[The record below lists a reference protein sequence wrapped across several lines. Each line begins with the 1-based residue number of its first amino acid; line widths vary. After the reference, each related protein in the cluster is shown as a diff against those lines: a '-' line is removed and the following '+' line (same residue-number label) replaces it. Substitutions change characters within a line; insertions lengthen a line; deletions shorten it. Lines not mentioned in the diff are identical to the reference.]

1 MKFRNI
7 LQQLLEEI
15 SDEELTLYH
24 ASPYRFDKFSTE
36 KIGTGSGRKEFGWGL
51 YLTTRISP
59 HNEYGEN
66 VYQVKL
72 KPNLLLIDLNKP
84 LDKNLYARLIASVH
98 KYKNE
103 QFDVTKFNSHYEHN
117 IKTQELKDILWEVL
131 EDIDL
136 GLTFIGLSEIIDD
149 ANKDAWFHISNYTKD
164 NERVK
169 DIYNQ
174 LSSLLKSG
182 VDFNDYGFNVNGA
195 GFMFY
200 NNLSRILGGD
210 KKASMFLLANNVSGL
225 KKKFAE
231 GLTDYIIFDENLI
244 TIISTLQENTS
255 KGTNIKLFDQ
265 YGFAVLN
272 LSNPEHFNAYK
283 SVADSY
289 IATRKAN
296 HLGANGYMFASSALQ
311 AQKNFKVL
319 VPVEL
324 ALAQMNQEGGFSIDP
339 KAKPVRTINPFNIGN
354 VDNGA
359 TKKYPNVSQA
369 ILSYYNLMA
378 RDYLN
383 GKSVSDLLKN
393 FVDYRGLRYASAPN
407 YEAKV
412 TDTLNDVKVI
422 SSPVYTKLRKK
433 IDVEYKK
440 EGGFWATIM
449 DLFT

>member
-1 MKFRNI
+1 MKFKDTI
-7 LQQLLEEI
+7 
-15 SDEELTLYH
+15 
-24 ASPYRFDKFSTE
+24 
-36 KIGTGSGRKEFGWGL
+36 
-51 YLTTRISP
+51 
-59 HNEYGEN
+59 
-66 VYQVKL
+66 
-72 KPNLLLIDLNKP
+72 
-84 LDKNLYARLIASVH
+84 
-98 KYKNE
+98 
-103 QFDVTKFNSHYEHN
+103 
-117 IKTQELKDILWEVL
+117 KDILIE
-131 EDIDL
+131 
-136 GLTFIGLSEIIDD
+136 
-149 ANKDAWFHISNYTKD
+149 
-164 NERVK
+164 
-169 DIYNQ
+169 Q
-174 LSSLLKSG
+174 Q
-182 VDFNDYGFNVNGA
+182 
-195 GFMFY
+195 
-200 NNLSRILGGD
+200 
-210 KKASMFLLANNVSGL
+210 
-225 KKKFAE
+225 
-231 GLTDYIIFDENLI
+231 
-244 TIISTLQENTS
+244 STLKEQILVEDT
-255 KGTNIKLFDQ
+255 KKLFDQ

-433 IDVEYKK
+433 IDVENKK

-449 DLFT
+449 DLFS

>member
-1 MKFRNI
+1 
-7 LQQLLEEI
+7 
-15 SDEELTLYH
+15 
-24 ASPYRFDKFSTE
+24 
-36 KIGTGSGRKEFGWGL
+36 
-51 YLTTRISP
+51 
-59 HNEYGEN
+59 
-66 VYQVKL
+66 
-72 KPNLLLIDLNKP
+72 
-84 LDKNLYARLIASVH
+84 
-98 KYKNE
+98 
-103 QFDVTKFNSHYEHN
+103 
-117 IKTQELKDILWEVL
+117 
-131 EDIDL
+131 
-136 GLTFIGLSEIIDD
+136 
-149 ANKDAWFHISNYTKD
+149 
-164 NERVK
+164 
-169 DIYNQ
+169 
-174 LSSLLKSG
+174 
-182 VDFNDYGFNVNGA
+182 
-195 GFMFY
+195 
-200 NNLSRILGGD
+200 
-210 KKASMFLLANNVSGL
+210 
-225 KKKFAE
+225 
-231 GLTDYIIFDENLI
+231 
-244 TIISTLQENTS
+244 
-255 KGTNIKLFDQ
+255 
-265 YGFAVLN
+265 
-272 LSNPEHFNAYK
+272 
-283 SVADSY
+283 VADSY

>member
-1 MKFRNI
+1 MKFKDTI
-7 LQQLLEEI
+7 
-15 SDEELTLYH
+15 
-24 ASPYRFDKFSTE
+24 
-36 KIGTGSGRKEFGWGL
+36 
-51 YLTTRISP
+51 
-59 HNEYGEN
+59 
-66 VYQVKL
+66 
-72 KPNLLLIDLNKP
+72 
-84 LDKNLYARLIASVH
+84 
-98 KYKNE
+98 
-103 QFDVTKFNSHYEHN
+103 
-117 IKTQELKDILWEVL
+117 KDILIE
-131 EDIDL
+131 
-136 GLTFIGLSEIIDD
+136 
-149 ANKDAWFHISNYTKD
+149 
-164 NERVK
+164 
-169 DIYNQ
+169 Q
-174 LSSLLKSG
+174 Q
-182 VDFNDYGFNVNGA
+182 
-195 GFMFY
+195 
-200 NNLSRILGGD
+200 
-210 KKASMFLLANNVSGL
+210 
-225 KKKFAE
+225 
-231 GLTDYIIFDENLI
+231 
-244 TIISTLQENTS
+244 STLKEQILVEDT
-255 KGTNIKLFDQ
+255 KKLFDQ

-383 GKSVSDLLKN
+383 GKSVSELLKN

-433 IDVEYKK
+433 IDVENKK

-449 DLFT
+449 DLFS

>member
-7 LQQLLEEI
+7 IQHLLEEM

-24 ASPYRFDKFSTE
+24 ASPYRFDKFRID
-36 KIGTGSGRKEFGWGL
+36 KIGTGSGRKWNGWGI
-51 YLTTRISP
+51 YLSTSLSSIKD
-59 HNEYGEN
+59 YGEN
-66 VYQVKL
+66 IYQVKL
-72 KPNLLLIDLNKP
+72 KPNLLLIDREKP
-84 LDKNLYARLIASVH
+84 LDKNLFTKLIASIY
-98 KYKNE
+98 KYKNQ
-103 QFDVTKFNSHYEHN
+103 QFDVSKFNLYYEHD
-117 IKTQELKDILWEVL
+117 IKTQELKAILWGSLKEIDPDITSVGLGEV
-131 EDIDL
+131 
-136 GLTFIGLSEIIDD
+136 IDD
-149 ANKDAWFHISNYTKD
+149 ANKDLWFHISNYTED
-164 NERVK
+164 NEKVK

-174 LSSLLKSG
+174 LNSLLKSG
-182 VDFNDYGFNVNGA
+182 VDFNDYGFNVNGS
-195 GFMFY
+195 GHMFY
-200 NNLSRILGGD
+200 DNLSRILGGD
-210 KKASMFLLANNVSGL
+210 KNASMFLLENNVSGL
-225 KKKFAE
+225 RRFFAD
-231 GLTDYIIFDENLI
+231 GWIDYIIFDENLL
-244 TIISTLQENTS
+244 TIATLQENTS

-449 DLFT
+449 DLFS

>member
-1 MKFRNI
+1 MKFKDTI
-7 LQQLLEEI
+7 
-15 SDEELTLYH
+15 
-24 ASPYRFDKFSTE
+24 
-36 KIGTGSGRKEFGWGL
+36 
-51 YLTTRISP
+51 
-59 HNEYGEN
+59 
-66 VYQVKL
+66 
-72 KPNLLLIDLNKP
+72 
-84 LDKNLYARLIASVH
+84 
-98 KYKNE
+98 
-103 QFDVTKFNSHYEHN
+103 
-117 IKTQELKDILWEVL
+117 KDILIE
-131 EDIDL
+131 
-136 GLTFIGLSEIIDD
+136 
-149 ANKDAWFHISNYTKD
+149 
-164 NERVK
+164 
-169 DIYNQ
+169 Q
-174 LSSLLKSG
+174 Q
-182 VDFNDYGFNVNGA
+182 
-195 GFMFY
+195 
-200 NNLSRILGGD
+200 
-210 KKASMFLLANNVSGL
+210 
-225 KKKFAE
+225 
-231 GLTDYIIFDENLI
+231 
-244 TIISTLQENTS
+244 STLKEQILVEDT
-255 KGTNIKLFDQ
+255 KKLFDQ

>member
-1 MKFRNI
+1 MKFKDTI
-7 LQQLLEEI
+7 
-15 SDEELTLYH
+15 
-24 ASPYRFDKFSTE
+24 
-36 KIGTGSGRKEFGWGL
+36 
-51 YLTTRISP
+51 
-59 HNEYGEN
+59 
-66 VYQVKL
+66 
-72 KPNLLLIDLNKP
+72 
-84 LDKNLYARLIASVH
+84 
-98 KYKNE
+98 
-103 QFDVTKFNSHYEHN
+103 
-117 IKTQELKDILWEVL
+117 KDILIE
-131 EDIDL
+131 
-136 GLTFIGLSEIIDD
+136 
-149 ANKDAWFHISNYTKD
+149 
-164 NERVK
+164 
-169 DIYNQ
+169 Q
-174 LSSLLKSG
+174 Q
-182 VDFNDYGFNVNGA
+182 
-195 GFMFY
+195 
-200 NNLSRILGGD
+200 
-210 KKASMFLLANNVSGL
+210 
-225 KKKFAE
+225 
-231 GLTDYIIFDENLI
+231 
-244 TIISTLQENTS
+244 STLKEQILVEDT
-255 KGTNIKLFDQ
+255 KKLFDQ

-339 KAKPVRTINPFNIGN
+339 KAQPVRTINPFNIGN

-433 IDVEYKK
+433 IDVENKK

-449 DLFT
+449 DLFS